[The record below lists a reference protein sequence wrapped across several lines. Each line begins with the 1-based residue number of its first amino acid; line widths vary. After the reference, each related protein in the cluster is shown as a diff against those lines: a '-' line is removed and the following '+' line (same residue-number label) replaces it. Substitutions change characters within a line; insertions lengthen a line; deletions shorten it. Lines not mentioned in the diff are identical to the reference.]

1 MRVMVVYDSVRG
13 NTQAIAE
20 AIAAALPGG
29 VVALAVSEAVPE
41 SLETADLLMIG
52 SPTHGAMPTEAMQSL
67 LERISPPKRGGRVAA
82 FDTRLTWP
90 FLAKWGGF
98 AADKIALN
106 LSGKGW
112 ELATA
117 PAGFYVSGLLR
128 FRLKAG
134 QVERAETWA
143 RSVLAAVERE

>member
-1 MRVMVVYDSVRG
+1 MKVMVVYDTVRG

-29 VVALAVSEAVPE
+29 VIALAVSEAVPE
-41 SLETADLLMIG
+41 EVEAVELLVIG
-52 SPTHGAMPTEAMQSL
+52 APTHGAMPTEAMQGL
-67 LERISPPKRGGRVAA
+67 LARLGPPRRGGRVAA

-112 ELATA
+112 ELAAA
-117 PAGFYVSGLLR
+117 PTGFYVSGLLR

-134 QVERAETWA
+134 QVERAENWA
-143 RSVLAAVERE
+143 RSVLAAAERE